1 MRATRCLCC
10 ANLRTLGLDSSRQ
23 HTAAEIKAA
32 FLKQAKLTH
41 PDTGGDAARFRQ
53 LKDAYDVLREKGSGG
68 DGGERPSYGGVFNG
82 VGGPGSAQPQQPTRS
97 HIFTERYNNG
107 DATSQSEKGT
117 WDYGSGVRYA
127 NNSTRSFYR
136 PYTSNYYDPSAT
148 GFTRE
153 EVARAELAMRLH
165 VLKRILWNC
174 LVFGS
179 ALYLLYVYLPRTERI
194 SPLSTDYSV
203 GLDDD
208 EKARREG
215 ELRRMQPQL
224 QPHWSDAHK
233 ARYVQEWNSRFQD
246 CEHAMITGHGVPFQM
261 PVTPHSG
268 IAVAALDSVSFS
280 SPDTYI
286 DMADED
292 VDVE

>member
-1 MRATRCLCC
+1 
-10 ANLRTLGLDSSRQ
+10 
-23 HTAAEIKAA
+23 
-32 FLKQAKLTH
+32 
-41 PDTGGDAARFRQ
+41 
-53 LKDAYDVLREKGSGG
+53 
-68 DGGERPSYGGVFNG
+68 
-82 VGGPGSAQPQQPTRS
+82 
-97 HIFTERYNNG
+97 
-107 DATSQSEKGT
+107 
-117 WDYGSGVRYA
+117 
-127 NNSTRSFYR
+127 
-136 PYTSNYYDPSAT
+136 
-148 GFTRE
+148 
-153 EVARAELAMRLH
+153 
-165 VLKRILWNC
+165 
-174 LVFGS
+174 VFGS

-268 IAVAALDSVSFS
+268 TAVAALDSVSFS